1 MTKKVIPFLTLIVVI
16 VGALMYSDS
25 GTVEAN
31 QSVEDIEKEL
41 DEVQQERENVSSE
54 IDSLQEQIRE
64 LEGQQDET
72 EDKLDRIENEIEQA
86 ELEVRQKELDI
97 EETET
102 EIYLLE
108 AEIQELENEIQE
120 LEAEIE
126 ELEEEISELEDEIT
140 ETELR
145 IEQREAVLT
154 DRLRT
159 LQRNGGSVSY
169 MEVILGSSDFG
180 DFVSRAA
187 AVSKVM
193 DQDQSIINQHFDDKQ
208 FLEEA
213 KDTVEANKEQVE
225 ESKQTVES
233 NKETVEANKAN
244 LEDKRQ
250 TLVAQKGEL
259 DQLIAGLDERKQ
271 EEQIVLSNLQED
283 QEELEKYQ
291 VSLSEE
297 QEILDA
303 REQSLK
309 NQKQSAESNPA
320 NTQAGGS
327 GQFIAPM
334 SGYLTSPFKPPH
346 RPGHAGVDM
355 GNRDNPTTP
364 VYAAATGEVYRVVSG
379 CVVGNSGCGGGYGNV
394 VYMTHYIDGVAYDT
408 VYAHLSS
415 VHVSVG
421 DTVQQGQQIG
431 NMGNTGSSTGPH
443 LHFEIHRGGS
453 WNNSKSNAVDPLNY
467 INP

>member
-1 MTKKVIPFLTLIVVI
+1 MF
-16 VGALMYSDS
+16 SDS
-25 GTVEAN
+25 SSVEAN

-41 DEVQQERENVSSE
+41 DEVQQERENVSNE
-54 IDSLQEQIRE
+54 IDSLQQQIRE
-64 LEGQQDET
+64 LENQQDET
-72 EDKLDRIENEIEQA
+72 EDELDRIENEIEQA

-126 ELEEEISELEDEIT
+126 ELEEEISDLEEEIT

-145 IEQREAVLT
+145 IEQREAVLV

-180 DFVSRAA
+180 DFVSRTA

-208 FLEEA
+208 FLEQA
-213 KDTVEANKEQVE
+213 KVQVEENKEQVE
-225 ESKQTVES
+225 ESKETVEG

-271 EEQIVLSNLQED
+271 EQQVVLSNLQEE
-283 QEELEKYQ
+283 QEELEEYQ

-297 QEILDA
+297 QDILAA
-303 REQSLK
+303 RERSLE
-309 NQKQSAESNPA
+309 NQKQDAQSNPA

-327 GQFIAPM
+327 GKFITPM
-334 SGYLTSPFKPPH
+334 SGYLTSNFGPRWGRSHF
-346 RPGHAGVDM
+346 GVDM
-355 GNRDNPTTP
+355 GNINNPTTP

-379 CVVGNSGCGGGYGNV
+379 CVVGDRSCGGGYGNV
-394 VYMTHYIDGVAYDT
+394 VYMTHYIDGQAYDT

-415 VHVSVG
+415 ANVSVG
-421 DTVQQGQQIG
+421 QTVQQGDQIG
-431 NMGNTGSSTGPH
+431 NMGNTGSSGGPH
-443 LHFEIHRGGS
+443 LHFEIHRGS
-453 WNNSKSNAVDPLNY
+453 WNNAKSNAVDPLNY
-467 INP
+467 INVQSRGQFNSQ